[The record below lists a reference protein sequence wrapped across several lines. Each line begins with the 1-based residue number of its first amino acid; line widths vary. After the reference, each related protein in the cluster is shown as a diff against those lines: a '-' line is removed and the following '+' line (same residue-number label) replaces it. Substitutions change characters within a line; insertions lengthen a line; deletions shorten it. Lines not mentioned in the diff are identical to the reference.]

1 MKDHI
6 SSIKKLLQNNK
17 YPDAKEIKELPSAGS
32 NRIYFRI
39 FFQKNETILASFNDD
54 VEENIAWYSYS
65 VHFKSLGFNVPEVY
79 YRDESYRYFLL
90 QDLGSDDLFGLLLKQ
105 GEDKVRKY
113 YKKVIKDLILFQVE
127 GVKNLDFDVAYPVK
141 QFDKKSVLWDL
152 NYFKYYFVKTH
163 EIIFN
168 ENKLEEDFQR
178 FADELLKVSPQYFM
192 YRDFQARNII
202 IHNDEPWYIDFQGGR
217 KGPLPYDLV
226 SILFQA
232 KANLSSGFRE
242 ELYQVY
248 LATLTGII
256 PEEINTFEKYFPSF
270 VIFRLMQVLG
280 AYGFRG
286 IIQRKGHFLSSIPF
300 AIKNIMQFLDENIKT
315 DFPELSRVLTEISH
329 LKKYDELN
337 KETSKLTVNISSFSF
352 KKSGYPT
359 DHTENGGGFVFDC
372 RALPNPGRIVELRD
386 YNGTQDPII
395 DYLSQKTEVAQFLE
409 HVYNIVDQS
418 VDNYLE
424 RGFSNLQVNFG
435 CTGGKHRSVY
445 SAENL
450 RSHLSKFGV
459 NIKILLKHIQLDG

>member
-6 SSIKKLLQNNK
+6 SSIKSLLLNNK
-17 YPDAKEIKELPSAGS
+17 YPEPKEIKELPSSGS

-39 FFQKNETILASFNDD
+39 YFNKNETILASFNDD

-65 VHFKSLGFNVPEVY
+65 VHFKSLGFNVPDVY
-79 YRDESYRYFLL
+79 SRDESYKYFLI
-90 QDLGSDDLFGLLLKQ
+90 QDLGSSDLFGLLEKQ
-105 GEDKVRKY
+105 GENYVRKY
-113 YKKVIKDLILFQVE
+113 YQKVIDDLILFQVE

-192 YRDFQARNII
+192 YRDFQARNIM

-217 KGPLPYDLV
+217 QGPLQYDLV
-226 SILFQA
+226 SLLFQA
-232 KANLSSGFRE
+232 RANLSSGFKI
-242 ELYQVY
+242 ELHRLY
-248 LATLTGII
+248 LETLT
-256 PEEINTFEKYFPSF
+256 EILPGEVKTFDKYFPLF
-270 VIFRLMQVLG
+270 VVFRLMQVLG

-286 IIQRKGHFLSSIPF
+286 IIQRKGHFLSSIPY
-300 AIKNIMQFLDENIKT
+300 ATKNIMQFLDE
-315 DFPELSRVLTEISH
+315 DFKANFTELSKVLEDIAN
-329 LKKYDELN
+329 LKTYSELSN
-337 KETSKLTVNISSFSF
+337 ENSKLTVNISSFSF

-386 YNGTQDPII
+386 NNGTQEPII

-409 HVYNIVDQS
+409 HVYDIVDQS

-424 RGFSNLQVNFG
+424 RGFTNLQVNFG

-450 RSHLSKFGV
+450 RSHLSKFGD
-459 NIKILLKHIQLDG
+459 NITVSLKHIQLDG

>member
-6 SSIKKLLQNNK
+6 SSVKKLLQDNK
-17 YPDAKEIKELPSAGS
+17 YPEPKEIKELPSSGS

-39 FFQKNETILASFNDD
+39 SFQKNKTILASFNDD
-54 VEENIAWYSYS
+54 VDENIAWYSYS
-65 VHFKSLGFNVPEVY
+65 THFKSLGFNVPEVY
-79 YRDESYRYFLL
+79 SRDESYKYFLL

-105 GEDKVRKY
+105 GENTVLKH
-113 YKKVIKDLILFQVE
+113 YKKVIKDLIRFQVE

-141 QFDKKSVLWDL
+141 QFDKRSVLWDL

-178 FADELLKVSPQYFM
+178 FADELLKVNPQYFM
-192 YRDFQARNII
+192 YRDFQARNIM

-217 KGPLPYDLV
+217 QGPLPYDLV
-226 SILFQA
+226 SLLFQA

-248 LATLTGII
+248 YETLTSILPG
-256 PEEINTFEKYFPSF
+256 EVKTFDKYFPFF

-300 AIKNIMQFLDENIKT
+300 ATKNIMQFLDEDFKIN
-315 DFPELSRVLTEISH
+315 FPELSRVLVEIANM
-329 LKKYDELN
+329 KKYSELN
-337 KETSKLTVNISSFSF
+337 KETSKLTVDISSFSF
-352 KKSGYPT
+352 KKSGYPS

-386 YNGTQDPII
+386 YNGTQEQII
-395 DYLSQKTEVAQFLE
+395 DYLSQKNEVAQFLE

-418 VDNYLE
+418 VDNYLD
-424 RGFSNLQVNFG
+424 RGFTNLQVNFG

-450 RSHLSKFGV
+450 RSHLSKFGD
-459 NIKILLKHIQLDG
+459 NITVSLKHIQLDG